1 MANEKSPK
9 NTCIYY
15 FCNTCQFKCYKQSD
29 YEKHFLTAKHKR
41 LTNTNE
47 KSPKNIHRFCCNTCD
62 YRCSKQSDY
71 DKHIATNKHKK
82 LINEYIHIDKTYS
95 CKCGKMYSHMS
106 SLCKHKKTCI
116 EPTFLEV
123 TNDTQKVDKLVNY
136 LMKENSEFK
145 QLLIDQNKHMV
156 ELAKNSGHNITN
168 NNNTTNNNSF
178 NLSVYLNET
187 CKDALNIMDFVNQL
201 QVGIKDLEET
211 GRLGFANGISQI
223 FINGLK
229 QIDINNR
236 PVHCSDL
243 KRETLYIKNNNEW
256 NKEDG
261 ERKVL
266 TSAIKHVV
274 NKNIKQIPEWT
285 KVHPDFNDSDS
296 KQNDRYLQI
305 VMESMSGSSQ
315 EEATKNYNKIIKNI
329 AKETVIEKEKCIV
342 SLSS

>member
-1 MANEKSPK
+1 M
-9 NTCIYY
+9 
-15 FCNTCQFKCYKQSD
+15 
-29 YEKHFLTAKHKR
+29 L
-41 LTNTNE
+41 
-47 KSPKNIHRFCCNTCD
+47 
-62 YRCSKQSDY
+62 
-71 DKHIATNKHKK
+71 
-82 LINEYIHIDKTYS
+82 
-95 CKCGKMYSHMS
+95 
-106 SLCKHKKTCI
+106 
-116 EPTFLEV
+116 
-123 TNDTQKVDKLVNY
+123 
-136 LMKENSEFK
+136 
-145 QLLIDQNKHMV
+145 DQNKQIV
-156 ELAKNSGHNITN
+156 ELAKNAGHNITN
-168 NNNTTNNNSF
+168 NTTNNSF
-178 NLSVYLNET
+178 NLTMYLNET

-211 GRLGFANGISQI
+211 GRLGFADGISQI

-329 AKETVIEKEKCIV
+329 AKETVIEKEKGIV
-342 SLSS
+342 SLS

>member
-1 MANEKSPK
+1 MEVFSDKKHQKTSKLLYCSFCDFSCCKKGDWNRHILRPK
-9 NTCIYY
+9 HINLTLSNGVSDKKNIYTCDN
-15 FCNTCQFKCYKQSD
+15 CDKCYNSRNG
-29 YEKHFLTAKHKR
+29 LW
-41 LTNTNE
+41 N
-47 KSPKNIHRFCCNTCD
+47 
-62 YRCSKQSDY
+62 
-71 DKHIATNKHKK
+71 HKK
-82 LINEYIHIDKTYS
+82 KCISENTDIELDKPENLIK
-95 CKCGKMYSHMS
+95 
-106 SLCKHKKTCI
+106 
-116 EPTFLEV
+116 
-123 TNDTQKVDKLVNY
+123 Y
-136 LMKENSEFK
+136 LMKENAEFK
-145 QLLIDQNKHMV
+145 QLLIDQNKQMM
-156 ELAKNSGHNITN
+156 ELAKNAGHNITN
-168 NNNTTNNNSF
+168 NTTNNSF
-178 NLSVYLNET
+178 NLTMYLNET

-211 GRLGFANGISQI
+211 GRLGFADGISQI

-315 EEATKNYNKIIKNI
+315 EEANKNYNKIIKNI

-342 SLSS
+342 FLSS

>member
-1 MANEKSPK
+1 MTTQKTKKNENVYHCSFCYFDTCKKTDYNRHLLTIKHKNNALLKNDNEKNEK
-9 NTCIYY
+9 NYTCDR
-15 FCNTCQFKCYKQSD
+15 CQKD
-29 YEKHFLTAKHKR
+29 YNDRAGLWRHQKR
-41 LTNTNE
+41 CFENTNNKCE
-47 KSPKNIHRFCCNTCD
+47 NID
-62 YRCSKQSDY
+62 
-71 DKHIATNKHKK
+71 
-82 LINEYIHIDKTYS
+82 NE
-95 CKCGKMYSHMS
+95 
-106 SLCKHKKTCI
+106 
-116 EPTFLEV
+116 
-123 TNDTQKVDKLVNY
+123 KVDKLVNY
-136 LMKENSEFK
+136 LMRENAEFK
-145 QLLIDQNKHMV
+145 QLIIDQNKQMLDQNKQMV
-156 ELAKNSGHNITN
+156 ELAKNAGHNITN
-168 NNNTTNNNSF
+168 NTTNNSF
-178 NLSVYLNET
+178 NLTMYLNET

-211 GRLGFANGISQI
+211 GRLGFADGISQI

-296 KQNDRYLQI
+296 KENDRYLQI

-315 EEATKNYNKIIKNI
+315 EEANKNYNKIIKNI
-329 AKETVIEKEKCIV
+329 AKETVIEKEKGVV

>member
-1 MANEKSPK
+1 MATFGNKIKQNLSVDYSCELCDYVTCRKSNINNHYK
-9 NTCIYY
+9 SARHIMATNGNII
-15 FCNTCQFKCYKQSD
+15 KQS
-29 YEKHFLTAKHKR
+29 ENNNFICELC
-41 LTNTNE
+41 N
-47 KSPKNIHRFCCNTCD
+47 KNYKDRTGLW
-62 YRCSKQSDY
+62 
-71 DKHIATNKHKK
+71 KHKK
-82 LINEYIHIDKTYS
+82 
-95 CKCGKMYSHMS
+95 KCGTNNITQNIDGEKE
-106 SLCKHKKTCI
+106 KDI
-116 EPTFLEV
+116 E
-123 TNDTQKVDKLVNY
+123 KLVNY
-136 LMKENSEFK
+136 LMKENAEFK
-145 QLLIDQNKHMV
+145 QLIIDQNKQMLDQNKQMVDQNKQMV
-156 ELAKNSGHNITN
+156 ELAKNAGHNNIT
-168 NNNTTNNNSF
+168 NNTTNNNSF
-178 NLSVYLNET
+178 NLSLYLNET

-201 QVGIKDLEET
+201 HIGINDLEET
-211 GRLGFANGISQI
+211 GRLGFANGISKI
-223 FINGLK
+223 FIDGLK

-243 KRETLYIKNNNEW
+243 KREILYIKNNNEW

-296 KQNDRYLQI
+296 KQNDKYLQI

-315 EEATKNYNKIIKNI
+315 EEANKNYNKIIKNI

>member
-1 MANEKSPK
+1 MDSKKSK
-9 NTCIYY
+9 KISQIYRCENCDY
-15 FCNTCQFKCYKQSD
+15 VTSKKTD
-29 YEKHFLTAKHKR
+29 YEKHVDTPKHLKR
-41 LTNTNE
+41 TEMIVNGSE
-47 KSPKNIHRFCCNTCD
+47 KSLKVDKLYTCHCGRIYKYD
-62 YRCSKQSDY
+62 SGYYR
-71 DKHIATNKHKK
+71 HKK
-82 LINEYIHIDKTYS
+82 ICNKDNNEEKD
-95 CKCGKMYSHMS
+95 
-106 SLCKHKKTCI
+106 
-116 EPTFLEV
+116 
-123 TNDTQKVDKLVNY
+123 VDKLVNY
-136 LMKENSEFK
+136 LMKENAEFK
-145 QLLIDQNKHMV
+145 QLLIDQNKQMV
-156 ELAKNSGHNITN
+156 ELAKNAGHNITN
-168 NNNTTNNNSF
+168 NNTTNNSF
-178 NLSVYLNET
+178 NLTMYLNET

-211 GRLGFANGISQI
+211 GRLGFADGISQI

-296 KQNDRYLQI
+296 KENDRYLQI

-315 EEATKNYNKIIKNI
+315 EEANKNYNKIIKNI
-329 AKETVIEKEKCIV
+329 AKETVIEKEKGVI

>member
-1 MANEKSPK
+1 M
-9 NTCIYY
+9 I
-15 FCNTCQFKCYKQSD
+15 
-29 YEKHFLTAKHKR
+29 
-41 LTNTNE
+41 
-47 KSPKNIHRFCCNTCD
+47 
-62 YRCSKQSDY
+62 
-71 DKHIATNKHKK
+71 
-82 LINEYIHIDKTYS
+82 
-95 CKCGKMYSHMS
+95 
-106 SLCKHKKTCI
+106 
-116 EPTFLEV
+116 
-123 TNDTQKVDKLVNY
+123 
-136 LMKENSEFK
+136 
-145 QLLIDQNKHMV
+145 
-156 ELAKNSGHNITN
+156 ELAKNAGHNVT
-168 NNNTTNNNSF
+168 NNTTNNNNNSF

-285 KVHPDFNDSDS
+285 KIHPDFNDSDS

-305 VMESMSGSSQ
+305 VMESMSGSSK
-315 EEATKNYNKIIKNI
+315 EEANKNYNKIIKNI
-329 AKETVIEKEKCIV
+329 AKETVIEKEQYITNN
-342 SLSS
+342 

>member
-1 MANEKSPK
+1 MYAARNSLWYHEKKCVSE
-9 NTCIYY
+9 NTDISL
-15 FCNTCQFKCYKQSD
+15 NNS
-29 YEKHFLTAKHKR
+29 E
-41 LTNTNE
+41 N
-47 KSPKNIHRFCCNTCD
+47 
-62 YRCSKQSDY
+62 
-71 DKHIATNKHKK
+71 
-82 LINEYIHIDKTYS
+82 LI
-95 CKCGKMYSHMS
+95 
-106 SLCKHKKTCI
+106 
-116 EPTFLEV
+116 
-123 TNDTQKVDKLVNY
+123 NY
-136 LMKENSEFK
+136 LMKENAEFK
-145 QLLIDQNKHMV
+145 QLLIDQNKQMV
-156 ELAKNSGHNITN
+156 ELAKNAGHNN

-178 NLSVYLNET
+178 NLNMYLNET

-243 KRETLYIKNNNEW
+243 KREILYIKNNNEW

-315 EEATKNYNKIIKNI
+315 EEANKNYNKIIKNI
-329 AKETVIEKEKCIV
+329 AKETVIEKDKCIV
-342 SLSS
+342 SLN